1 MRPNKVRAIAVK
13 EFRQAARDPLTL
25 AMLLGLPTMML
36 LLYGY
41 AVNFDV
47 RHIRLAIQDRDKTAA
62 SRDLGAAFVNSGYFD
77 LVADLPAG
85 ADLERLTERRR
96 AQAVLVIPETYGRDV
111 AAGRTARVQL
121 VIDGADANTATTV
134 LGYASAITAEAGAEV
149 ARAQLLRGIGGSGGS
164 GGAGG
169 QRRTAPARAE
179 PIDYEP
185 RVWYNPELKSTQFL
199 VPGLVGFILMLTAVL
214 STALSVVREKERGT
228 MEQLRVSSLTPGEL
242 LVGKTIPYLAIS
254 LLATAIILLA
264 ARALFGVVVRGSY
277 LDLFA
282 ITFVYLV
289 GALGLGLLVSSV
301 ADSQAMAFQLG
312 AATSMLPSILLSGF
326 IFPIRSMP
334 AVVRALTYAVPAR
347 YFLVVLRGVILK
359 GAGLAPYLTDL
370 AFLLAYALVV
380 IGLAFARLTRKE
392 V

>member
-1 MRPNKVRAIAVK
+1 MKPNKVRAVAVK

-47 RHIRLAIQDRDKTAA
+47 RHIRLAIEDRDKTAA

-77 LVADLPAG
+77 LVADLSAG

-149 ARAQLLRGIGGSGGS
+149 ARSRSLRSAGNGARS
-164 GGAGG
+164 AGG
-169 QRRTAPARAE
+169 NAPGRIVQ
-179 PIDYEP
+179 IDYEP

-264 ARALFGVVVRGSY
+264 ARVLFGVVVRGSY

-282 ITFVYLV
+282 VTFVYLV

-326 IFPIRSMP
+326 IFPIRAMP
-334 AVVRALTYAVPAR
+334 AAVRALTYAVPAR